1 MNNSNGKTRRLA
13 GLALFTAIVVVLQL
27 LGSFIKVGPFAVSL
41 VLIPIVVGAAVY
53 GVKAGAWLGF
63 VFGVVVT
70 IAVVTGADAGGYI
83 MFSAR
88 PVMTVIVCLMTR
100 QILVWMQTPD
110 NIIDDAYSYIFF
122 VFAGIPATYLYNTLA
137 GIIRALGDSKTPV
150 YFLILSSLLNIA
162 LDLLFIVQ
170 IGTGT
175 AGAAYATVISQ
186 AVSGIL
192 CLIYMKKKI

>member
-53 GVKAGAWLGF
+53 GVSAGAWLGF

-70 IAVVTGADAGGYI
+70 IAVVTGADQGGYI

-88 PVMTVIVCLMTR
+88 PVMTVLVCLIKGTAAGLVAGALYRAIVLSAAAAGVGRRHGCRGLYRHGSRGRELPARAGREPRPEPDHHPADRGR
-100 QILVWMQTPD
+100 QERPGGLICCWLW
-110 NIIDDAYSYIFF
+110 
-122 VFAGIPATYLYNTLA
+122 TLA
-137 GIIRALGDSKTPV
+137 IR
-150 YFLILSSLLNIA
+150 IL
-162 LDLLFIVQ
+162 
-170 IGTGT
+170 
-175 AGAAYATVISQ
+175 
-186 AVSGIL
+186 
-192 CLIYMKKKI
+192 

>member
-53 GVKAGAWLGF
+53 GVSAGAWLGF

-88 PVMTVIVCLMTR
+88 PVMTVLVCLIKGTAAGYVAGLLYR
-100 QILVWMQTPD
+100 AIGKKHPLPVVNPGL
-110 NIIDDAYSYIFF
+110 F
-122 VFAGIPATYLYNTLA
+122 VLAMVLFYQPQLQAWAGGTAVATYVVTGLVGVNFLLELGVNLVLSPTITRLIAA
-137 GIIRALGDSKTPV
+137 GKKGPV
-150 YFLILSSLLNIA
+150 
-162 LDLLFIVQ
+162 D
-170 IGTGT
+170 
-175 AGAAYATVISQ
+175 
-186 AVSGIL
+186 
-192 CLIYMKKKI
+192 

>member
-53 GVKAGAWLGF
+53 GVSAGAWLGF

-88 PVMTVIVCLMTR
+88 PVMTVLVCL
-100 QILVWMQTPD
+100 I
-110 NIIDDAYSYIFF
+110 
-122 VFAGIPATYLYNTLA
+122 
-137 GIIRALGDSKTPV
+137 K
-150 YFLILSSLLNIA
+150 
-162 LDLLFIVQ
+162 
-170 IGTGT
+170 GT
-175 AGAAYATVISQ
+175 AAGLVAVRSIAPSAKSTRSRRYRRGRGRPVVNTGCSCSPWCCFISRSCRHGPAARLSRPISSRPSW
-186 AVSGIL
+186 A
-192 CLIYMKKKI
+192 